1 MEEKG
6 GNHGM
11 LHAKETALTV
21 LAALGG
27 AAAYLFGPWDAL
39 LAALLLAVCIDYV
52 TGVAVAV
59 MQKTLSS
66 EVGWKGLLKKAVI
79 LLIVSL
85 ATLLDRLLES
95 SNGAV
100 RAAVCLFYI
109 ANEGLSILENAG
121 HLGLPL
127 PKALQNTLAQLQNRE

>member
-1 MEEKG
+1 MI
-6 GNHGM
+6 
-11 LHAKETALTV
+11 HAKEAGLSV
-21 LAALGG
+21 LAVLGG

-39 LAALLLAVCIDYV
+39 LAALLLAVCIDYA

-85 ATLLDRLLES
+85 ATLLDRLLEG

-109 ANEGLSILENAG
+109 ANEGISVLENTAR
-121 HLGLPL
+121 LGLPV
-127 PKALQNTLAQLQNRE
+127 PERMRAALAQLKEKEEK

>member
-1 MEEKG
+1 MI
-6 GNHGM
+6 
-11 LHAKETALTV
+11 HAKEAGLSV
-21 LAALGG
+21 LAVLGG

-39 LAALLLAVCIDYV
+39 LAALLLAVCIDYA
-52 TGVAVAV
+52 TGIAVAV

-85 ATLLDRLLES
+85 ATLLDRLLEG

-127 PKALQNTLAQLQNRE
+127 PKALQDTLAQLQHRE